1 MVAYGNAS
9 IQATRLTDDGGVK
22 CAQFP
27 VSTAISNKG
36 RPDAD
41 IVRAT
46 GLSAIAFEDDRL
58 GSNGIYIQ
66 NVNGDCSLG
75 QK

>member
-1 MVAYGNAS
+1 MGNG
-9 IQATRLTDDGGVK
+9 QVK

-27 VSTAISNKG
+27 VSTPESNKG
-36 RPDAD
+36 RPVAD

-75 QK
+75 PK